1 MQQKERAAL
10 FASVHVKGNPFVLYN
25 AWDAGSAKTIQDAG
39 APVIGTSSWAVAA
52 AQGYGDGEAIP
63 FAFVEQIVARI
74 TATVD
79 IPVSVDVEGGYS
91 DDPNICAAN
100 VARLMDLGVVGINF
114 EDRVVHGTGLH
125 SIDAQSARIAAIRA
139 MADARGVP
147 LFINARTD
155 VYLGTGIK
163 PPEGIAETKAR
174 AAAYARAGASGFFI
188 PGLVDFAAIRELCAS
203 ITLPLNVMAMQGLPN
218 TRELADA
225 GVARISHGPGPYLL
239 AMDAIRNAAKE
250 SHQERHAA

>member
-10 FASVHVKGNPFVLYN
+10 FASIHVKGNPFVLYN

-91 DDPNICAAN
+91 DDPNVCAAN
-100 VARLMDLGVVGINF
+100 VARLIDLGVVGINF
-114 EDRVVHGTGLH
+114 EDRVVHGNGLH

-155 VYLGTGIK
+155 VYLGTGVK
-163 PPEGIAETKAR
+163 PPEGIDETKAR
-174 AAAYARAGASGFFI
+174 AAAYAKAGASGFFI

-239 AMDAIRNAAKE
+239 AMDAIRNTAKD
-250 SHQERHAA
+250 SHEERHAA